1 MLLPAVTGTQGTH
14 GTPHHAPMARVRSIS
29 RSTKNGSKGNV
40 KALHLAALPQ
50 WPLEDGMWGEG
61 GGEGRGG
68 SKEEEE
74 DDQEEEEE
82 GEEKWQGYRCC
93 LG

>member
-1 MLLPAVTGTQGTH
+1 M
-14 GTPHHAPMARVRSIS
+14 
-29 RSTKNGSKGNV
+29 

>member
-1 MLLPAVTGTQGTH
+1 M
-14 GTPHHAPMARVRSIS
+14 
-29 RSTKNGSKGNV
+29 

-50 WPLEDGMWGEG
+50 WPQEDGMWGEG
-61 GGEGRGG
+61 GGEGEEGRGG